1 MNENSTR
8 FHTATVAQAVSLPC
22 CGLAI
27 RTAAESHSATQQI
40 ANLRYTRRDFMKAT
54 STFAVASVA
63 GLPSL
68 VAGAGA
74 SAYQVGCYTRPW
86 DQHDY
91 RVALD
96 GIAEAGFKYAGIMTA
111 KGKTWVM
118 ITPKTT
124 PEEAVE
130 IGDEV
135 RKRGLKAISVYA
147 DFSVKESLE
156 TGMGQLRTIIERCA
170 ACGSPN
176 LLLGGVGEESLVA
189 NYYKAIAECC
199 DFAKAKNVALSVK
212 PHGGQN
218 ATGDQC
224 RKLVASV
231 NNRNFGIWY
240 DPGNIFYY
248 SEGKL
253 DPVDDCASVD
263 GLVVGMSVK
272 DFLPPKE
279 VMVTPGT
286 GKVDFP
292 KVLARL
298 NQGGF
303 RRGPLV
309 VECVTR
315 GDVAKITTEAKKA
328 RLFVEELVAHFK

>member
-1 MNENSTR
+1 MN
-8 FHTATVAQAVSLPC
+8 HPP
-22 CGLAI
+22 GL
-27 RTAAESHSATQQI
+27 
-40 ANLRYTRRDFMKAT
+40 TRREFLKTT
-54 STFAVASVA
+54 SAFALASA
-63 GLPSL
+63 ARAPSL
-68 VAGAGA
+68 FAAGAA
-74 SAYQVGCYTRPW
+74 PAHPIGCYTRPW

-96 GIAEAGFKYAGIMTA
+96 GIAAAGFQYAGIMTA
-111 KGKTWVM
+111 RGKTWVM
-118 ITPKTT
+118 ITPRTT
-124 PEEAVE
+124 PEEAAQ
-130 IGDEV
+130 IGQEV
-135 RKRGLKAISVYA
+135 RQRGLKALSVYA

-156 TGMGQLRTIIERCA
+156 KGIGELRAIIEHCR

-176 LLLGGVGEESLVA
+176 LLLGGVGDEALVPA
-189 NYYKAIAECC
+189 YYKAIAECC
-199 DFAKAKNVALSVK
+199 DFAKSKNVALSVK

-218 ATGDQC
+218 ATGAQC
-224 RKLVASV
+224 RKLVQSV
-231 NNRNFGIWY
+231 QHDNFGIWY

-272 DFLPPKE
+272 DFLPPKD

-286 GKVDFP
+286 GRVNFP

-298 NQGGF
+298 RRGGF
-303 RRGPLV
+303 ARGPLI

-315 GDVAKITTEAKKA
+315 GDLAKTTAEAKQA
-328 RLFVEELVAHFK
+328 RLFVEELVAQAG